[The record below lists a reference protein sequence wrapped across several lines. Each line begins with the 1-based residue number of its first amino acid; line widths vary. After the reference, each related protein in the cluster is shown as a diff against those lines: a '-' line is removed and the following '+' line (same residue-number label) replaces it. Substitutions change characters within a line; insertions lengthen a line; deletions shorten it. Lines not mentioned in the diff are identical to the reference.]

1 MQAVRNP
8 PTPILE
14 AAQMPRDNASR
25 IPVIASVGQSI
36 ERNEIVTS
44 IDLATRAARSALDA
58 APRLTKFVDTVTM
71 IAVSFSPIVTAPA
84 TGVAKRLGLEDA
96 RCEVTTPGGH
106 SPQWAVT
113 RAASAVASGQ
123 LNAALIVGAESTRSM
138 LASNAEADFLSALGR
153 AEENEATADPE
164 VGVSTRG
171 MVSDAERAGG
181 LRRAAEVYPLFE
193 SALSH
198 AAGRSNAEQRAHL
211 GPMLAPFSRVAANN
225 PYAWFPKELDAGQI
239 STPTPDN
246 RITSEPYT
254 KRMNSF
260 PNVDLGSAILVC
272 SLAVAREAGAA
283 DRCIYIWGGAT
294 NSDGAPSSRPKLGE
308 SPAIR
313 AASGAIFEATG
324 IDRDEIA
331 AFDLYSAF
339 PCAFQVA
346 AAALDIEPLDPRGLS
361 VTGGMP
367 FFGGPGNNYS
377 SHGIASM
384 CETLREIGGLGLVTA
399 NGGYLSKHSI
409 GLYGTM
415 PPPRGFQEVDTHTA
429 QQRIDAAALP
439 VVLEASGEA
448 QVVGATVVY
457 ARDGSVIR
465 APVVATLSDDRR
477 VYAHAE
483 ESILPELEG
492 LNLVGRK
499 ISVKG
504 SPPTYVL

>member
-1 MQAVRNP
+1 MP
-8 PTPILE
+8 PG
-14 AAQMPRDNASR
+14 DSSR

-44 IDLATRAARSALDA
+44 VDLAARAARAALDA
-58 APRLTKFVDTVTM
+58 APGLADRIDTLTMV
-71 IAVSFSPIVTAPA
+71 AVSFSPILTAPA
-84 TGVAKRLGLEDA
+84 TGVAKQLGLVDT

-113 RAASAVASGQ
+113 RAAEAIASGE
-123 LNAALIVGAESTRSM
+123 LGATLIVGAESTRSM
-138 LASNAEADFLSALGR
+138 LASNTQADFLSALGR
-153 AEENEATADPE
+153 KEENEPVPDPE
-164 VGVSTRG
+164 VGASTRG
-171 MVSDAERAGG
+171 LVSEAERAAGMV
-181 LRRAAEVYPLFE
+181 RAAEIYPLFE
-193 SALSH
+193 SALVH
-198 AAGRSNAEQRAHL
+198 AAKRNHAEQREFL
-211 GPMLAPFSRVAANN
+211 GPLLAPFSRVAAAN
-225 PYAWFPKELDAGQI
+225 PYAWFPRALEAAQI
-239 STPTPDN
+239 STPAPEN

-272 SLAVAREAGAA
+272 SLALAREARAS
-283 DRCIYIWGGAT
+283 DDCIYLWGGAT

-313 AASGAIFEATG
+313 AASSAIFENAG
-324 IDRDEIA
+324 VGSDDIG

-346 AAALDIEPLDPRGLS
+346 AAEIGIDPLDSRGLT

-384 CETLREIGGLGLVTA
+384 FETLRERPGLGLVAA
-399 NGGYLSKHSI
+399 NGGYLSKHSL
-409 GLYGTM
+409 GLYGST
-415 PPPRGFQEVDTHTA
+415 PPPKGFRAADTSAVQARLDA
-429 QQRIDAAALP
+429 QALP
-439 VVLEASGEA
+439 VVREAAGLAE
-448 QVVGATVVY
+448 VVGATVVY
-457 ARDGSVIR
+457 VRDASVVR
-465 APVVATLSDDRR
+465 APVVATLADGSRA
-477 VYAHAE
+477 YLHAE
-483 ESILPELEG
+483 ESLLPDLAG

-504 SPPTYVL
+504 SPALYTL